1 MKGNMGQASKKN
13 SIFYVSYYY
22 SLRTPDKKISNVCT
36 EAFPPFFFLV
46 LHSYPTYLI
55 QSKPFLVRPSALKV
69 YVYHNAKAAT
79 ATASPTSPFPA
90 PKFLAAAPV
99 GEALAALPD
108 AVPLG
113 EVAAAEAED
122 AAELAALVAEG
133 PAEEEDSEEES
144 DLERVPPATMS
155 GAPLLVVP
163 EAALA

>member
-1 MKGNMGQASKKN
+1 
-13 SIFYVSYYY
+13 
-22 SLRTPDKKISNVCT
+22 
-36 EAFPPFFFLV
+36 
-46 LHSYPTYLI
+46 
-55 QSKPFLVRPSALKV
+55 
-69 YVYHNAKAAT
+69 
-79 ATASPTSPFPA
+79 
-90 PKFLAAAPV
+90 V